1 VSGEER
7 TPEEW
12 EDEFEAIVDSPD
24 QDPMK
29 FHIEVSPIDPDEDLA
44 DVPKYRTLQEAVEAW
59 KKAREEREQHD

>member
-1 VSGEER
+1 VSEKER

-29 FHIEVSPIDPDEDLA
+29 LHIEVSPIDPDEDLT

-59 KKAREEREQHD
+59 KKKREARDE